1 MVIFSPITS
10 NVNFVETYIFLEFQK
25 HQAWNICQQYLNMSA
40 VHLCTIKH
48 YVKIIYIIILPNS
61 DTNVYAITT

>member
-1 MVIFSPITS
+1 M
-10 NVNFVETYIFLEFQK
+10 FLEFQN
-25 HQAWNICQQYLNMSA
+25 HQERNIFQQYLNMSD
-40 VHLCTIKH
+40 VHLCTLLH